1 MKTIHTFTL
10 IFAVC
15 VVSVCTFYVNGW
27 SCRWAS
33 DDPDTYVEPT
43 DLFEEQSRGLPDF
56 YGKKDK
62 ATTEQAYFVC
72 NLCECDLKSIKT
84 LR

>member
-1 MKTIHTFTL
+1 M
-10 IFAVC
+10 
-15 VVSVCTFYVNGW
+15 
-27 SCRWAS
+27 S

-43 DLFEEQSRGLPDF
+43 DLYEEQSSQHYQAHGLGTD

-62 ATTEQAYFVC
+62 ATTEQAFFTC

-84 LR
+84 LRCDVSLMGI

>member
-1 MKTIHTFTL
+1 MKLQCIL
-10 IFAVC
+10 
-15 VVSVCTFYVNGW
+15 
-27 SCRWAS
+27 RWNS

-43 DLFEEQSRGLPDF
+43 DLFDEQIRGLTDI

-62 ATTEQAYFVC
+62 ATTEQAFFTC

>member
-1 MKTIHTFTL
+1 MAAYASPGEKFVEIPG
-10 IFAVC
+10 
-15 VVSVCTFYVNGW
+15 VVEI
-27 SCRWAS
+27 RWVS

-43 DLFEEQSRGLPDF
+43 DLFEEQATAHYQTHGLGTD
-56 YGKKDK
+56 YGKKNM
-62 ATTEQAYFVC
+62 ATTEQAYFTC

>member
-1 MKTIHTFTL
+1 M
-10 IFAVC
+10 
-15 VVSVCTFYVNGW
+15 
-27 SCRWAS
+27 
-33 DDPDTYVEPT
+33 EPT
-43 DLFEEQSRGLPDF
+43 DLFEEQSRGLADF

>member
-1 MKTIHTFTL
+1 M
-10 IFAVC
+10 
-15 VVSVCTFYVNGW
+15 
-27 SCRWAS
+27 S
-33 DDPDTYVEPT
+33 DDPDAYVEPT
-43 DLFEEQSRGLPDF
+43 DLFEEQATAEYQTSGLGTD

-62 ATTEQAYFVC
+62 ATTEQAFFTC

>member
-1 MKTIHTFTL
+1 M
-10 IFAVC
+10 
-15 VVSVCTFYVNGW
+15 
-27 SCRWAS
+27 S
-33 DDPDTYVEPT
+33 DDPDTYVKPT
-43 DLFEEQSRGLPDF
+43 DLFEEQASAHYQAHGLGND

-62 ATTEQAYFVC
+62 ATTEQAIFTC